1 MTSWSYGL
9 QYTITLLGI
18 NEQSK
23 FLDFIFLP
31 NSIGVNLLLSFF
43 ERGVEIYYSIGSSF
57 VSNSINF
64 EFLIISKEFYVPF
77 WLGNNYGISNELS

>member
-18 NEQSK
+18 KEQSK
-23 FLDFIFLP
+23 FFDFIFLP

-43 ERGVEIYYSIGSSF
+43 DSGLFIYYSFGLSSY
-57 VSNSINF
+57 SNSIIF
-64 EFLIISKEFYVPF
+64 EFLIISKTLSETF
-77 WLGNNYGISNELS
+77 WFLVD